1 MREAA
6 LARRGGHPTQ
16 GRRHREGGGRG
27 ELEDQKDR
35 GFYYRWSILLF
46 ISTLQLLLLDG
57 NQ

>member
-6 LARRGGHPTQ
+6 LTRRVGHPAQ

-27 ELEDQKDR
+27 ELEDR